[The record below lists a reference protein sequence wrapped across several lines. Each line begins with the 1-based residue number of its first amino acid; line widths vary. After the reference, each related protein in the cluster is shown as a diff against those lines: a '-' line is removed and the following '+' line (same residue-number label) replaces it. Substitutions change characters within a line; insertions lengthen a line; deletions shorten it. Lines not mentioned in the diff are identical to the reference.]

1 MASVLAT
8 DPKPRKARTPALF
21 GAAALVLLVLALI
34 GVSLLVPGATANP
47 MLQIVL
53 GIGICLLT
61 GLMAWMLWEMAR
73 RLKRLTADQ
82 EARVREQTAQL
93 IRTNDALETEIR
105 AHRLAQKNAHTQL
118 DRLNLLHEITRT
130 IGERHDIAS
139 IFPAVLRSLEER
151 LPVELCAIWLYNGS
165 DKSFAVAKIGSRC
178 AELAAQL
185 GLAEHAAVPVDKAAL
200 ALCVQGEQIRE
211 LTLDLAAFP
220 LARQLCAGGLR
231 SLVLSPLRT
240 EGRTIGALVTARTQ
254 ADGFTAEE
262 CKFLRRLGEHVA
274 RALNKAQLYG
284 ALQQAYDDLRQS
296 QGTAAQQERLG
307 ALAQMA
313 NGMGHYINNALS
325 PMMLYTESLLET
337 EPELN
342 PRVRDSLATI
352 RGAISDMAR
361 TVARMREFCR
371 PRDPEAALAPID
383 PNRLVQHVVEQSRAA
398 WSDLTRQR
406 GKAIE
411 VRTELAQDVPP
422 IAGIEGEMKE
432 ALASLVTNA
441 VEAMPGG
448 GTLTLRTRIVQRP
461 HGSDPGYVQIEVT
474 DTGIGMDETARRRCL
489 EPFASSKGERGSGL
503 GLSVV
508 HGIVRRHGGEIDVRS
523 AKGRGT
529 TVLLTLPAPAFIA
542 EPAARSRRLSAAPPR
557 LRLLLVDDDPL
568 FLKSLGD
575 TLEADG
581 HIVTA
586 VSDGQS
592 GIDAFQAASQR
603 RELFSAV
610 ITDLG
615 MPYVDGHRVAGA
627 VKEASPATPVI
638 LLTGWTNTLLF
649 EEDTLPHI
657 DRVVGKPPRLR
668 ELRETL
674 AELCRPEPL
683 Q

>member
-8 DPKPRKARTPALF
+8 DRKPRKARPALF
-21 GAAALVLLVLALI
+21 GAAALALLALALI
-34 GVSLLVPGATANP
+34 GVALLIAGSQDHPVLHA
-47 MLQIVL
+47 VL
-53 GIGICLLT
+53 GAGICILS
-61 GLMAWMLWEMAR
+61 GIMAWLLWQMAR
-73 RLKRLTADQ
+73 RLNRLTADQ

-93 IRTNDALETEIR
+93 VRTNDALETEIR
-105 AHRLAQKNAHTQL
+105 AHRLAQKNAHAQL

-139 IFPAVLRSLEER
+139 IFPAVLRNLEEH
-151 LPVELCAIWLYNGS
+151 LPVEFCCICLYSGP
-165 DKSFAVAKIGSRC
+165 DKGFTVSKVGSRC
-178 AELAAQL
+178 TEMAARL
-185 GLAEHAAVPVDKAAL
+185 GLPEYTLIPIDKAGL
-200 ALCVQGEQIRE
+200 AQCVQGEQLCE
-211 LTLDLAAFP
+211 LNLDLAAFP

-240 EGRTIGALVTARTQ
+240 EDRTLGILVTARQQ
-254 ADGFTAEE
+254 ADGFSAEE
-262 CKFLRRLGEHVA
+262 CKFLQRLGEHVA
-274 RALNKAQLYG
+274 RASNKAQLYG
-284 ALQQAYDDLRQS
+284 ALQQAYDDLRQG
-296 QGTAAQQERLG
+296 QGTGAQQERLR

-337 EPELN
+337 EPDLT
-342 PRVRDSLATI
+342 PRMRDSLVTI

-371 PRDPEAALAPID
+371 PRDPEVALGPVD
-383 PNRLVQHVVEQSRAA
+383 PNQLVQHVVDQSRAA
-398 WSDLTRQR
+398 WSDLAHQR
-406 GKAIE
+406 RRAID
-411 VRTELAQDVPP
+411 VRTELAQDIPP
-422 IAGIEGEMKE
+422 VAGIESEMKE
-432 ALASLVTNA
+432 ALANLIANA
-441 VEAMPGG
+441 VEAMPSGG
-448 GTLTLRTRIVQRP
+448 MLTLRTKVLQHP
-461 HGSDPGYVQIEVT
+461 HGGEPGYVQIEVA
-474 DTGIGMDETARRRCL
+474 DTGIGMDESARRRCL
-489 EPFASSKGERGSGL
+489 EPFSSTKGERGSGL

-508 HGIVRRHGGEIDVRS
+508 HGIVRRHGGEIDIRS

-529 TVLLTLPAPAFIA
+529 TVLLTFPAPAVIA
-542 EPAARSRRLSAAPPR
+542 GPASPRRQISAVPPR

-568 FLKSLGD
+568 FLKSLSD

-592 GIDAFQAASQR
+592 GIDAFRAACQR
-603 RELFSAV
+603 RETFSAV

-615 MPYVDGHRVAGA
+615 MPYVDGHRVASA
-627 VKEASPATPVI
+627 VKEAAPAIPVI

-649 EEDTLPHI
+649 EEDKLPHI

-668 ELRETL
+668 ELRDTL

-683 Q
+683 A